1 MGVLASGDVQV
12 MNEEV
17 VSSARR
23 FVHPSVQQESREL
36 AQRERAYRVPRGFYT
51 EDIFENRKRVGY
63 VTKTLQG
70 ESRILAR
77 SGV

>member
-23 FVHPSVQQESREL
+23 FVMHPSVQQESREL
-36 AQRERAYRVPRGFYT
+36 RERAYRVPR
-51 EDIFENRKRVGY
+51 
-63 VTKTLQG
+63 
-70 ESRILAR
+70 
-77 SGV
+77 